1 MQTPLF
7 IIIMYI
13 LMELN
18 YINMKISYAQSI
30 EALTKTSF
38 TIYNDDLDNIVW
50 HDGNTDNI
58 TKEQILTKQ
67 TELQTIED
75 NKIENVKKTSGKQKL
90 KDLGLD
96 DDEIKALMGA

>member
-1 MQTPLF
+1 
-7 IIIMYI
+7 
-13 LMELN
+13 
-18 YINMKISYAQSI
+18 MKISYAQSLQT
-30 EALTKTSF
+30 LTNTSF

-58 TKEQILTKQ
+58 TKEQILAKQ

-75 NKIENVKKTSGKQKL
+75 SKPENVKKASGKQKL

-96 DDEIKALMGA
+96 DEEIKALTGV

>member
-1 MQTPLF
+1 
-7 IIIMYI
+7 
-13 LMELN
+13 
-18 YINMKISYAQSI
+18 MKISYAQSLQS
-30 EALTKTSF
+30 LTNKSF

-67 TELQTIED
+67 TELQTVED
-75 NKIENVKKTSGKQKL
+75 AKPENIKKASGKQKL

-96 DDEIKALMGA
+96 DDEIQALIGV